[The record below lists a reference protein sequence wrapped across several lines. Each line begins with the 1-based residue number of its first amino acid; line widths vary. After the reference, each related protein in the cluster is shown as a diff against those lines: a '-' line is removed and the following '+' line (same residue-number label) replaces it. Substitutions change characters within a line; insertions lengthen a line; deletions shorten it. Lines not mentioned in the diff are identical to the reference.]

1 MAEWEI
7 ETPGDVPERAP
18 ALEAIE
24 ARLAASSEQALLA
37 QEAMRA
43 AERDL
48 SSLVKEAVVAGIPVP
63 KVAALSRVT
72 TDDIH
77 RVLERGSLY

>member
-1 MAEWEI
+1 MADWEI
-7 ETPGDVPERAP
+7 EIPGDAPEHDP
-18 ALEAIE
+18 AHEAIE

-43 AERDL
+43 AEREL
-48 SSLVKEAVVAGIPVP
+48 SSLVKEAVAAGIPVP

>member
-1 MAEWEI
+1 MADWEI
-7 ETPGDVPERAP
+7 EIPGDAPERDP

-37 QEAMRA
+37 QRAMRA

-48 SSLVKEAVVAGIPVP
+48 TFLVKEAVAAGVPVP
-63 KVAALSRVT
+63 TVAALARVT

>member
-7 ETPGDVPERAP
+7 EIPGDVPERDP

-43 AERDL
+43 AEREL
-48 SSLVKEAVVAGIPVP
+48 SFLVGEAVAAGIPVP

>member
-1 MAEWEI
+1 MADWEI
-7 ETPGDVPERAP
+7 EIPEDVPEPDP

-37 QEAMRA
+37 QKAMRA
-43 AERDL
+43 AEREL
-48 SSLVKEAVVAGIPVP
+48 SSLVREAVAAGIPVP
-63 KVAALSRVT
+63 KVAALARVT

-77 RVLERGSLY
+77 RVLEKGSLY